1 MLSLHNTLTRTVE
14 PVRPLVPGTV
24 SMYSCGPTVYRP
36 VHIGNLRSF
45 LLGDLIRRALVWTGL
60 SVRQVMN
67 ITDVG
72 HMTDEVYDRGEDKML
87 LAAADEG
94 LSPAEIAAKY
104 EAAFHR
110 DSARLGI
117 VPAEVYPKASDH
129 VGAMIELIG
138 RLLERGHAYV
148 DGGTVYY
155 DVTSFPGYGRL
166 SHNSLDQL
174 RAGHRLEAVDHHKR
188 HPADFILWKAAG
200 PRRVVRFDSPWG
212 EGYPGW
218 HIECSAM
225 SIAYLGERFDIH
237 TGGVDL
243 QFPHHEDE
251 IAQSEGALGHPV
263 VTTWVHGDHLLFS
276 GQKMA
281 KSSGNVWT
289 LDRLEEEGH
298 RPLDFRY
305 LCLTSRYRRQL
316 RFSPGALAA
325 AGKAR
330 ARLAAQLAEW
340 GEPAGPAE
348 SPAAKEWDLRFRD
361 AVLND
366 LDFPRALTAVWG
378 LAGDDGVG
386 AAEKAALVRDW
397 DRVLGLGLDDAAPPA
412 AGDDLP
418 AGAAELLDAR
428 ATARVERDWAESDR
442 LRDALLQLGVA
453 VTDTKD
459 GQAWAVRAPA
469 PPGTDR

>member
-1 MLSLHNTLTRTVE
+1 MLRLHNTLTRTVE
-14 PVRPLVPGTV
+14 AVRPLAPGAV

-72 HMTDEVYDRGEDKML
+72 HMTDEIYDRGEDKML

-94 LSPAEIAAKY
+94 LSPEEIAAKY

-117 VPAEVYPKASDH
+117 VPAEVYPKASGH
-129 VGAMIELIG
+129 IGQMIDLIG
-138 RLLERGHAYV
+138 RLLDRGHAYV

-155 DVTSFPGYGRL
+155 DVTTFPGYGRL
-166 SHNSLDQL
+166 SRNSLDQL

-225 SIAYLGERFDIH
+225 SIAYLGERFDVH

-243 QFPHHEDE
+243 TFPPHED
-251 IAQSEGALGHPV
+251 
-263 VTTWVHGDHLLFS
+263 
-276 GQKMA
+276 
-281 KSSGNVWT
+281 
-289 LDRLEEEGH
+289 
-298 RPLDFRY
+298 
-305 LCLTSRYRRQL
+305 
-316 RFSPGALAA
+316 
-325 AGKAR
+325 
-330 ARLAAQLAEW
+330 
-340 GEPAGPAE
+340 
-348 SPAAKEWDLRFRD
+348 
-361 AVLND
+361 
-366 LDFPRALTAVWG
+366 
-378 LAGDDGVG
+378 
-386 AAEKAALVRDW
+386 
-397 DRVLGLGLDDAAPPA
+397 
-412 AGDDLP
+412 
-418 AGAAELLDAR
+418 
-428 ATARVERDWAESDR
+428 
-442 LRDALLQLGVA
+442 
-453 VTDTKD
+453 
-459 GQAWAVRAPA
+459 
-469 PPGTDR
+469 